1 MKTNI
6 FKGMLILVGLLIVS
20 SAGMAQVKKA
30 QKTQVKKEI
39 KQIKQLDK
47 SDFLKKKSVLL
58 RAPRIIATAGGSI
71 IIVPFE
77 KSTDEKTKRQNFLN
91 RWAKYNL
98 EGDNSNPAGKYY
110 PTWRYATV
118 PCRAG
123 YRLPTF
129 EEIKKLLSEYTI
141 HIKQDLGKNPGGK
154 NGLWIGMDEE
164 TCKKADKNNFN
175 GCVFLPATNFY
186 SEPYGWSN
194 TLQDYGFYM
203 TSSIINSNSRP
214 MLKAMCIFMGFNFNC
229 HEHGYMAREPNSL
242 YKDYLFVRPI
252 KE

>member
-20 SAGMAQVKKA
+20 SAGMAQAKK
-30 QKTQVKKEI
+30 QKSQVKKEI

-71 IIVPFE
+71 IIVPSE
-77 KSTDEKTKRQNFLN
+77 KSTDEKTKRQNFLD
-91 RWAKYNL
+91 RWAQYNL
-98 EGDNSNPAGKYY
+98 GGTNSNPVGKYY
-110 PTWRYATV
+110 PSWQYKTISC
-118 PCRAG
+118 PPG

-129 EEIKKLLSEYTI
+129 VEIKKLLSEYTI
-141 HIKQDLGKNPGGK
+141 YIQRDLGKNPGGK
-154 NGLWIGMDEE
+154 DGLWIGMNEE

-175 GCVFLPATNFY
+175 GCVFLPVTNFY

-194 TLQDYGFYM
+194 TLQNYGFYM
-203 TSSIINSNSRP
+203 TSSLNSNSRP
-214 MLKAMCIFMGFNFNC
+214 MLKAMCFSIDAKFDC
-229 HEHGYMAREPNSL
+229 YEHGYMATEPNSL

-252 KE
+252 TK